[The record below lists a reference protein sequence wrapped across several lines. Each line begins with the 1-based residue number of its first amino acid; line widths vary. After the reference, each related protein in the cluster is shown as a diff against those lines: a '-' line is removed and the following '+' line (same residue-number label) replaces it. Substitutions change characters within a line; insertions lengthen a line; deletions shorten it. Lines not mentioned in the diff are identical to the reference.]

1 MRKIY
6 TMQLKANLLLNKIQ
20 SFIDRK
26 ISEVIEEK
34 NKDIYKNL
42 ENFRVDQIIKN
53 QKIDDLNKKI
63 SLYEKENKALLNDI
77 LVISNVLKDVFTTV
91 EFLSILLENDFDS
104 NKKKST
110 NKKKIIH

>member
-26 ISEVIEEK
+26 ISEVVEEK

-63 SLYEKENKALLNDI
+63 SLYEKENKELLNDI

-91 EFLSILLENDFDS
+91 EFLSILLENDFNS
-104 NKKKST
+104 NKNKST

>member
-104 NKKKST
+104 NKKKSK

>member
-1 MRKIY
+1 
-6 TMQLKANLLLNKIQ
+6 MQLKANLLLNKIQ

-91 EFLSILLENDFDS
+91 EFLSILLENDFDP

>member
-6 TMQLKANLLLNKIQ
+6 TMQLKANLLLNKIN